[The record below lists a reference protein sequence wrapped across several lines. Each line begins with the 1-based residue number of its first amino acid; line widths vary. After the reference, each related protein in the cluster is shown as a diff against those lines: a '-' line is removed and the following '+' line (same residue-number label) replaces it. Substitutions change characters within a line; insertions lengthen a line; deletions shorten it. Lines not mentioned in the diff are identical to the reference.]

1 MRRSV
6 GYRHKRKKVFVST
19 LELFNDIMPISDDEN
34 TDFSLS
40 LMNKVV
46 LVVDDSIETQRFLSR
61 ILSSLGVEVHC
72 AANGEEAIRVFERAI
87 PDVVLMD
94 LQMPTLNGFDA
105 TFAMRAAGFKEPII
119 AVTADSR
126 QETKT
131 ECLRN
136 GFNGF
141 IPKPV
146 DRKYLSEML
155 HFSVSDRRNMG
166 FDH

>member
-1 MRRSV
+1 MR
-6 GYRHKRKKVFVST
+6 T
-19 LELFNDIMPISDDEN
+19 LEIDKVIPLLEAEDSE
-34 TDFSLS
+34 FSLS
-40 LMNKVV
+40 LVNKVV
-46 LVVDDSIETQRFLSR
+46 LVVDDNIDTQRYLSK
-61 ILSSLGVEVHC
+61 ILTALGLEVHC
-72 AANGEEAIRVFERAI
+72 AANGEEAIRVFEKAI

-94 LQMPTLNGFDA
+94 LSMPTLNGFDA
-105 TFAMRAAGFKEPII
+105 TVAMRAAGFKEPII

-126 QETKT
+126 SETKT

-136 GFNGF
+136 GFSGF

-146 DRKYLSEML
+146 DRKHLSEML